1 MKFATTL
8 TGWMRRCALWAAV
21 LPSAI
26 LAQTAQDA
34 PDHSRYVGYPDQDAL
49 HYALDLTLDPAEPGV
64 VGSCEY
70 TFRSDVQDLAFIRL
84 DLLPAEDYRVS
95 YSTTDGTPL
104 VSEIDDLGVK
114 VLLPEP
120 LAKGAEIQFRAN
132 FQGIPADGI
141 YWRKSRYGKPV
152 VFTDHFSTRA
162 RGWLPCEDHP
172 GDRASFA
179 LTIRT
184 PGETNQIACSGMGEQ
199 TVITLDGGGVGQQWV
214 SRTQSDISTYMLAFA
229 VGPYVRLK
237 EAGDERLEAH
247 FVYAKDLAK
256 ARRGLNK
263 HAEWMALMEKN
274 FGTYAYGKYTTVQ
287 VPTRWGG
294 MENPGLVWLMEG
306 IFDGRDRGH
315 GTLAHELVHMW
326 FGDAVGYATWQ
337 DAWLSEGFASYL
349 GPWLTEQAG
358 NGAPIRNAMQGV
370 RRRWLGTRAGK
381 ERPIRWLEYQQPDDF
396 FGSSSVN
403 TYSKAAFVLHMLRA
417 EIGDQRFFAGLGNY
431 ARKHSGQAVVTAD
444 FQAAMEESMANA
456 AAEMGLKLEADLSW
470 FFQQWL
476 DRPDCPHLVFE
487 WNEAGVVVKQTQESD
502 PFRFGL
508 TLKWT
513 TAAGEEREQRY
524 EVRDRVTEIKLDGG
538 PIQSPIID
546 PHVQLLYRRGK
557 G

>member
-1 MKFATTL
+1 MYKLATSL
-8 TGWMRRCALWAAV
+8 TSLILGAGLWAQVADG
-21 LPSAI
+21 
-26 LAQTAQDA
+26 QA
-34 PDHSRYVGYPDQDAL
+34 PDHSRFIGYPDQDAL
-49 HYALDLTLDPAEPGV
+49 KYSIQLYLDPTQPELG
-64 VGSCEY
+64 GSCDY
-70 TFRSDVQDLAFIRL
+70 RFRSDVDGLDFIRL
-84 DLLPAEDYRVS
+84 DLLASDQYKVQF
-95 YSTTDGTPL
+95 TAQDGTVL
-104 VSEIDDLGVK
+104 TSERDDIGVK
-114 VLLPEP
+114 VLLPQP
-120 LAKGAEIQFRAN
+120 AAKGDEIRFRAS
-132 FQGIPADGI
+132 FSGKPADGL
-141 YWRKSRYGKPV
+141 YWRNSRYGKPV

-172 GDRASFA
+172 GDRATFE
-179 LTIRT
+179 LRITT
-184 PGETNQIACSGMGEQ
+184 PGSKSQIACSGMGQ
-199 TVITLDGGGVGQQWV
+199 QQSIKLDSGGVAQQWDSV
-214 SRTQSDISTYMLAFA
+214 TQSDISTYMLAFA
-229 VGPYVRLK
+229 VGQYL
-237 EAGDERLEAH
+237 RLEEEGDDRIEPH

-263 HAEWMALMEKN
+263 HAEWMALMEQR

-326 FGDAVGYATWQ
+326 FGDAVGYARWE

-349 GPWLTEQAG
+349 GPWLVEQAG
-358 NGAPIRNAMQGV
+358 NGSPLRNAMQGV

-381 ERPIRWLEYQQPDDF
+381 LRPIRWLEYGEPDDF

-417 EIGDQRFFAGLGNY
+417 ELGDELFFAGLGNY
-431 ARKHSGQAVVTAD
+431 TRKHSGQAVVTAD
-444 FQAAMEESMANA
+444 FQKAMEEALQEAGAKES
-456 AAEMGLKLEADLSW
+456 KLDW
-470 FFQQWL
+470 FFHQWL

-487 WNEAGVVVKQTQESD
+487 WSDSGVVVKQTQQSE

-513 TAAGEEREQRY
+513 TADGETREQRFQ
-524 EVRDRVTEIKLDGG
+524 VRDRETEIQLDGG
-538 PIQSPIID
+538 PIRAPVID
-546 PHVQLLYRRGK
+546 PHVHLLYRRGK